1 MTPDTA
7 SRLACLFAAAATFAV
22 AGAAMAQ
29 GVGCWRAADCREAA
43 APAGPPADFRYD
55 SGKAPGLDFR
65 SSSGEP
71 ADAVPRRL
79 DGEAVTE
86 AERRLQRP
94 QNMRFRQYT
103 APTWPL
109 PGGGTDN
116 STPDQTTKGYGQ

>member
-1 MTPDTA
+1 MTPNTA
-7 SRLACLFAAAATFAV
+7 RLACLVIAAATLA
-22 AGAAMAQ
+22 AATAAMAQ
-29 GVGCWRAADCREAA
+29 SSGCWRAADCRAAA
-43 APAGPPADFRYD
+43 APTAPSADFRYN
-55 SGKAPGLDFR
+55 SGKAPGVDFR

-94 QNMRFRQYT
+94 ENMRFRQFT

-109 PGGGTDN
+109 PGGATDN